1 MYKPG
6 LTEKDLLDMAAA
18 GLTEEDFPDEVVEVW
33 PENVQAYN
41 LFASLRTQWRSAG
54 MAGVLGLDYNPLF
67 HKMDR
72 MELTAEEYLDLEDDI
87 RAMEYEA
94 LAAMHAKNDR
104 GNNGD

>member
-6 LTEKDLLDMAAA
+6 LSDKDRAVMEAA
-18 GLTEEDFPDEVVEVW
+18 GLTEADFPDEVVEVW

-54 MAGVLGLDYNPLF
+54 MAGVLGLDYTPLF

-72 MELTAEEYLDLEDDI
+72 MGLTAEDYLDLEDDI

-94 LAAMHAKNDR
+94 LAAMHTKND
-104 GNNGD
+104 

>member
-6 LTEKDLLDMAAA
+6 LSDKDRVVMEAA
-18 GLTEEDFPDEVVEVW
+18 GLTEADFPDEVVEVW
-33 PENVQAYN
+33 PENVAAYN

-54 MAGVLGLDYNPLF
+54 MAGVLGLDYTPLF

-72 MELTAEEYLDLEDDI
+72 MNLTAEEYLDLEDDI

-94 LAAMHAKNDR
+94 LTAMHAKND
-104 GNNGD
+104 